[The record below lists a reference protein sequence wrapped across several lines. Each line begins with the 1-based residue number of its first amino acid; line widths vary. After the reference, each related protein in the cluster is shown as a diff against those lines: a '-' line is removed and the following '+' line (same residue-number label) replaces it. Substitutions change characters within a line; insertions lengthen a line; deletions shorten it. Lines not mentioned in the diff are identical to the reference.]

1 MSDVASWYEGA
12 GVIAQAEQAL
22 RVGSGP
28 LPSRVVEAR
37 VELAN
42 AQESQFP
49 DWLWPD
55 VQELR
60 EAPDAV
66 EGDDEARK
74 FADALA
80 VVRDRLDREISGPSE
95 DFLSCPRCKLRL
107 IEGTIRIDGGALAR
121 LLGNAVLT
129 VRFTPEGSAH
139 KERRIQPLDA
149 LKGLVCPVCEAVTL
163 DIDLNR

>member
-12 GVIAQAEQAL
+12 EVIGNAERAL

-28 LPSRVVEAR
+28 LPTRVAEAGAQ
-37 VELAN
+37 LAN
-42 AQESQFP
+42 ARESQFP
-49 DWLWPD
+49 DWLWPEIR
-55 VQELR
+55 ELR
-60 EAPDAV
+60 AAATAV
-66 EGDDEARK
+66 QDDDGARK

-80 VVRDRLDREISGPSE
+80 IVRDRLDQEISGPSE

-107 IEGTIRIDGGALAR
+107 IEGTVRIDGGFVAR
-121 LLGNAVLT
+121 LIGTAVLS
-129 VRFTPEGSAH
+129 VRFTPDGSAH

-163 DIDLNR
+163 DIDLSH